1 MESKMK
7 FRTRTR
13 RLTLVLTAVISVLA
27 GTDASFAQRYAPASD
42 GVSTSQLSAIDKAG
56 IEKSLSEELQKTSE
70 KIAKVPGQK
79 KFNMSARL
87 SPQKSL
93 LLIDLGKDAI
103 PDQNGADFEEQC
115 DLFIETARPLLIGIV
130 SVESYRCTF
139 GGKEISFYH
148 PEASAPQKKTDH
160 T

>member
-7 FRTRTR
+7 NRTNTH
-13 RLTLVLTAVISVLA
+13 RLTLALTVSISLLV
-27 GTDASFAQRYAPASD
+27 GTEASFAQRHAPASD
-42 GVSTSQLSAIDKAG
+42 GVSASQLSALDKAG
-56 IEKSLSEELQKTSE
+56 IEKSLSEELQKTSV
-70 KIAKVPGQK
+70 KVTKVPGQK

-87 SPQKSL
+87 SPEKSL
-93 LLIDLGKDAI
+93 LVIDLGKDAI

-148 PEASAPQKKTDH
+148 PEASIPEKKN
-160 T
+160 